1 MSFDADWLMFTRRF
15 LVAALVAL
23 LALTAGCARGPSDD
37 ALQAAIQAN
46 VRSDLSTVDSLAST
60 LGGDS
65 AVRVLRALGSPDP
78 KDVRVEHVTVLRQ
91 QRLDDG
97 DYDMRV
103 RYDLVTPNGSD
114 TVTRNLLLEHRDD
127 GHWRA
132 VPHEEQNGS

>member
-1 MSFDADWLMFTRRF
+1 MSMRRF
-15 LVAALVAL
+15 ILAALVLVL
-23 LALTAGCARGPSDD
+23 LATTTGCARGPSDD
-37 ALQAAIQAN
+37 ALRAAIQAN
-46 VRSDLSTVDSLAST
+46 VRSDLSKVDSLAST

-65 AVRVLRALGSPDP
+65 AVHLLRALGSPDP
-78 KDVRVEHVTVLRQ
+78 QDVRVAHVTVLEQ

-114 TVTRNLLLEHRDD
+114 TLTRDLLLEHRDD

-132 VPHEEQNGS
+132 VPHEQSDS

>member
-1 MSFDADWLMFTRRF
+1 MLTRRIV
-15 LVAALVAL
+15 LGLIVSL

-37 ALQAAIQAN
+37 ALQAAIQTN
-46 VRSDLSTVDSLAST
+46 VRADLSQVDSLASA

-65 AVRVLRALGSPDP
+65 AVRLLRALGSPDP
-78 KDVRVEHVTVLRQ
+78 KQVRVEHITVLNR

-114 TVTRNLLLEHRDD
+114 TVTRDLLLEHSDD

-132 VPHEEQNGS
+132 VPHARNAT

>member
-1 MSFDADWLMFTRRF
+1 MVTRGF
-15 LVAALVAL
+15 VAVVAVVLLV
-23 LALTAGCARGPSDD
+23 LTAGCARGPSDE

-46 VRSDLSTVDSLAST
+46 VRAGLAQVDSLAGA

-65 AVRVLRALGSPDP
+65 AVGLLRALGSPDP
-78 KDVRVEHVTVLRQ
+78 DKVRVAHITVLEQ

-103 RYDLVTPNGSD
+103 RYDLVTPHASD
-114 TVTRNLLLEHRDD
+114 TVTRDLLLEHSDD

-132 VPHEEQNGS
+132 VPYDGDHS